1 MKFWFIFPVAL
12 LITSA
17 VAQTDS
23 APSIKVEVKLVN
35 VFVTVADS
43 VGNPVPTLKQDNFQL
58 FEDGVPQ
65 KIAVF
70 ARQTDVPLSI
80 IVAVDTSLSTRKDL
94 PFELQSAK
102 RFAHDI
108 LDPKKQDA
116 LALYQFS
123 TIVQQVVPFTAN
135 LREIDHGIDDVT
147 VGAATSLYDAIYD
160 AADGLAARQ
169 GRKLMV
175 VITDGGDNGSNVS
188 YADALREAQQAEAV
202 IVPIIIVPIE
212 SSAGRNT
219 GGEHALIQLAHDTGG
234 KAYYADS
241 GPQLD
246 EVFHQIAT
254 DLATQYLLAYYPSQR
269 IADSDFRRIQIE
281 LTPSAA
287 TNASSLN
294 LRYRTGYYTSPS
306 K

>member
-43 VGNPVPTLKQDNFQL
+43 AGNPVPTLKQDNFQL